1 MKRITLDQ
9 LEKKYVMEPL
19 ERFDETNTMFN
30 RWSWDPEM
38 RSSIKDWRFLGEVT
52 ERPGY
57 SLRDL
62 ALRRSA
68 RVGTGVSLTSLTKP
82 NPGRFAIAMN
92 EAMKEVRKATAL
104 PGQTP
109 SMDAADLATPEW
121 AKEAYAKDPKSA
133 ARDIKKVSKYFGAD
147 LVGIC
152 KLDHRLV
159 YSHTYHGEGPS
170 GAPGD
175 TPIVVGETIPQE
187 IPDDYKHVIV
197 MAFSEDYN
205 MIKHYPTW
213 IAHSA
218 TSMGYSI
225 MAITNMFLSAFIRSL
240 GFKAIESS
248 NDIALSTPMG
258 MQAGLG
264 DLGRNGLLI
273 TPEFGPRIRLSK
285 VITNLPLAVDDPID
299 FGVTEFCSVCKKC
312 AKLCPSQSLSYGER
326 TIEPIN
332 ISNSRGILK
341 WPINAE
347 TCRKNWGQMNK
358 PCTTCISS
366 CPYNKPDTMFH
377 RTVRWFTDYA
387 RWADSLYVKL
397 DDMFGYGK
405 PEKVDNFWD
414 DWQPIKL

>member
-1 MKRITLDQ
+1 
-9 LEKKYVMEPL
+9 
-19 ERFDETNTMFN
+19 
-30 RWSWDPEM
+30 
-38 RSSIKDWRFLGEVT
+38 
-52 ERPGY
+52 
-57 SLRDL
+57 
-62 ALRRSA
+62 
-68 RVGTGVSLTSLTKP
+68 
-82 NPGRFAIAMN
+82 
-92 EAMKEVRKATAL
+92 
-104 PGQTP
+104 
-109 SMDAADLATPEW
+109 MDAADLATPEW